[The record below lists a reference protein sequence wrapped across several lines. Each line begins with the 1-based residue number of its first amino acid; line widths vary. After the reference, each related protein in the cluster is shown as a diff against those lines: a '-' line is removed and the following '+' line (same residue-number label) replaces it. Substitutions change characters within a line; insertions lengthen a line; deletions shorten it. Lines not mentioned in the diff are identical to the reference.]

1 MVSECHGDFRILGS
15 LFTFKQLQSGNP
27 RLVQIHAGILIG
39 GDAFESGIHE
49 AHELE
54 AGEGFAW
61 VAERVYFF
69 SGFA

>member
-1 MVSECHGDFRILGS
+1 MLFLGNNVVSECHGDFRILGS
-15 LFTFKQLQSGNP
+15 LSTKQLQSSNP
-27 RLVQIHAGILIG
+27 RLVQIHAGILLG

-61 VAERVYFF
+61 V
-69 SGFA
+69 G

>member
-15 LFTFKQLQSGNP
+15 LSTIEQLQSSNP
-27 RLVQIHAGILIG
+27 RLVQIHDGILLG
-39 GDAFESGIHE
+39 SDAFESGIHE

-61 VAERVYFF
+61 V
-69 SGFA
+69 G